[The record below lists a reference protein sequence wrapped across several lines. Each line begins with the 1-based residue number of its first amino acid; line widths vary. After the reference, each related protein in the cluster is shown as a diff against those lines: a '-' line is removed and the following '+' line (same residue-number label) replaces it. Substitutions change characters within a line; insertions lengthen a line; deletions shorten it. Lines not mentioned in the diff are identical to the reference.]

1 MWEQIRSNRRRSALV
16 IAAMGTLLV
25 ATGVALGAA
34 FAPGREGLFV
44 GGLAALGVWLA
55 LWAVTVSRGDD
66 IMLRIAGAREIE
78 KRDHPILFNVVEE
91 MAIAAQLG
99 VRPRVFIVDD
109 PSPNAFATGRDPR
122 KASVAV
128 TTGLLEILDRDELQ
142 GVVAH
147 EIGHIANRDVALMT
161 TMGIML
167 GAIVLLAEIGLR
179 GLWLGGGAR
188 RSRSSKRDGGAE
200 GVLALVAI
208 VLMILAPLFAQLI
221 YFALSRRREYLADAS
236 GALFTRYPEGLASAL
251 EKLGAS
257 SRPQADASRVT
268 RPMYIVRPL
277 RAGERRRAA
286 SPFATHPPLEERI
299 RILRG
304 MAGRADPA
312 AYEQAFRAVTR
323 RRVVGA
329 RTLAASPAVPSQR
342 PHPGVEA
349 EPSTRRQRAR
359 EASDAFLD
367 ASGYERLTCGSCG
380 ARVKIPPRLRE
391 RIRSCPR
398 CGQALPRG

>member
-1 MWEQIRSNRRRSALV
+1 MWEQIRSNRRRSACV
-16 IAAMGTLLV
+16 IALMGVLLV
-25 ATGVALGAA
+25 ATGVGLGAI
-34 FAPGREGLFV
+34 FAPGREGMFG
-44 GGLAALGVWLA
+44 GGLAALAIWLL
-55 LWAVTVSRGDD
+55 LWVITASRGDD
-66 IMLRIAGAREIE
+66 IMLRIAGAKEIE

-99 VRPRVFIVDD
+99 VRPRIFIVDD
-109 PSPNAFATGRDPR
+109 PSPNAFAAGRDPR

-179 GLWLGGGAR
+179 GLWLGGGTR
-188 RSRSSKRDGGAE
+188 RSRSSSRDGGAE
-200 GVLALVAI
+200 GVVALVAI
-208 VLMILAPLFAQLI
+208 ALMILAPIFAQLI

-236 GALFTRYPEGLASAL
+236 GALFTRYPDGLASAL
-251 EKLGAS
+251 EKLGAAAL
-257 SRPQADASRVT
+257 PQADTSRVT

-277 RAGERRRAA
+277 SERGRRRAA
-286 SPFATHPPLEERI
+286 SPFATHPPLERRI

-312 AYEQAFRAVTR
+312 AYERAFRTIAR

-329 RTLAASPAVPSQR
+329 QTLAASRPIESRAPRPAAASER
-342 PHPGVEA
+342 TARH
-349 EPSTRRQRAR
+349 QRAR
-359 EASDAFLD
+359 QASDAFLS
-367 ASGYERLTCGSCG
+367 ASGYQQRACGSCG
-380 ARVKIPPRLRE
+380 ATLKIPPRLRAGIH
-391 RIRSCPR
+391 RCPR
-398 CGQALPRG
+398 CEHPL

>member
-1 MWEQIRSNRRRSALV
+1 VWEQIRSNRRRSACV
-16 IAAMGTLLV
+16 IAVMGVLLV
-25 ATGVALGAA
+25 ATGVALGTV
-34 FAPGREGLFV
+34 FAPGREGMFG
-44 GGLAALGVWLA
+44 GGLVALAIWLV
-55 LWAVTVSRGDD
+55 LWAVTASRGDD

-78 KRDHPILFNVVEE
+78 KRDHPVLFNVVEE
-91 MAIAAQLG
+91 MVIAAQLG
-99 VRPRVFIVDD
+99 ARPRIFIVDD
-109 PSPNAFATGRDPR
+109 PSPNAFAAGRDPS

-167 GAIVLLAEIGLR
+167 GAIVLLAELGLR

-188 RSRSSKRDGGAE
+188 RSRSSSRDGGAE
-200 GVLALVAI
+200 GVLAVVAI
-208 VLMILAPLFAQLI
+208 ALMILAPVFAQLI

-236 GALFTRYPEGLASAL
+236 GALFTRYPDGLASAL
-251 EKLGAS
+251 EKLGAAGL
-257 SRPQADASRVT
+257 PQADTSRVT

-277 RAGERRRAA
+277 SEGERRRAA
-286 SPFATHPPLEERI
+286 SPFATHPPLGKRV

-329 RTLAASPAVPSQR
+329 RTLAASRPVESQAPR
-342 PHPGVEA
+342 PIAASERT
-349 EPSTRRQRAR
+349 TRRQRAR
-359 EASDAFLD
+359 QASDAFLS
-367 ASGYERLTCGSCG
+367 ASGYQQHACGYCG
-380 ARVKIPPRLRE
+380 ATLKIPPRLRGK
-391 RIRSCPR
+391 IRSCPR
-398 CGQALPRG
+398 CEHPL

>member
-1 MWEQIRSNRRRSALV
+1 MWEQIRSNRRRSACV
-16 IAAMGTLLV
+16 IAAMGVLLV
-25 ATGVALGAA
+25 ATGVALGAV
-34 FAPGREGLFV
+34 FAPGREGMFG
-44 GGLAALGVWLA
+44 GGLVALAIWLV

-78 KRDHPILFNVVEE
+78 KRDHPVLFNVVEE
-91 MAIAAQLG
+91 MVIAAQLG
-99 VRPRVFIVDD
+99 VRPRIFIVDD
-109 PSPNAFATGRDPR
+109 PSPNAFAAGRDPS

-188 RSRSSKRDGGAE
+188 RSRSSSRDGGAE
-200 GVLALVAI
+200 GVVAVVAI
-208 VLMILAPLFAQLI
+208 ALMILAPIFAQLI

-236 GALFTRYPEGLASAL
+236 GALFTRYPDGLASAL

-257 SRPQADASRVT
+257 DLPQADTSRVT

-277 RAGERRRAA
+277 SEGERRRAA
-286 SPFATHPPLEERI
+286 SPFATHPPLDR
-299 RILRG
+299 RVRTLRS

-323 RRVVGA
+323 RRVVGT
-329 RTLAASPAVPSQR
+329 RTLAASQPVESQAPRPSAASER
-342 PHPGVEA
+342 T
-349 EPSTRRQRAR
+349 TRRQRAR
-359 EASDAFLD
+359 QASDAFLS
-367 ASGYERLTCGSCG
+367 ASGYQHCACGYCG
-380 ARVKIPPRLRE
+380 ATLKIPPRLRGKVG
-391 RIRSCPR
+391 SCPR
-398 CGQALPRG
+398 CKHPL

>member
-1 MWEQIRSNRRRSALV
+1 VWEQIRSNRRRSACV
-16 IAAMGTLLV
+16 IAAMGALLV
-25 ATGVALGAA
+25 ATGVALGAI
-34 FAPGREGLFV
+34 FAPGREGMV
-44 GGLAALGVWLA
+44 GGGLVALAIWLA
-55 LWAVTVSRGDD
+55 LWAVAVSRGDG

-78 KRDHPILFNVVEE
+78 KRDHPVLFNVVEE

-99 VRPRVFIVDD
+99 VRPRIFVVDD
-109 PSPNAFATGRDPR
+109 PSPNAFAVGRDPS

-147 EIGHIANRDVALMT
+147 EIGHVVNRDVALMT

-188 RSRSSKRDGGAE
+188 RSRSSSRDGGAE
-200 GVLALVAI
+200 GVLAVAAI
-208 VLMILAPLFAQLI
+208 LLMILAPIAAQLI

-257 SRPQADASRVT
+257 SLPQVDTSRVT

-277 RAGERRRAA
+277 SEGERRQVTSA
-286 SPFATHPPLEERI
+286 FATHPPLEKRI
-299 RILRG
+299 RILRT
-304 MAGRADPA
+304 MTGRADPA
-312 AYEQAFRAVTR
+312 AYERAFRALTR

-329 RTLAASPAVPSQR
+329 RTLAASRAVAS
-342 PHPGVEA
+342 EA
-349 EPSTRRQRAR
+349 PRAAAASEHTTRRQRAR
-359 EASDAFLD
+359 EASNAFLS
-367 ASGYERLTCGSCG
+367 ASGYQHQACRYCG
-380 ARVKIPPRLRE
+380 ALLKIPPRLRG
-391 RIRSCPR
+391 RVQSCPR
-398 CGQALPRG
+398 CGHRR